1 MTIDSED
8 RVSAS
13 APNTLQLTREGGIL
27 WVRLDR
33 PASRNGINDA
43 MRNELEATLT
53 AADEDP
59 EVRCIVIAGSG
70 DDFCVGADLAASG
83 PPPTTPLA
91 FRRPMQPYQELFRVL
106 WELETP
112 VVSAVRG
119 RVAGIGWMVALLA
132 DLVVAGEGARWTHVF
147 GRRGMVPH
155 AGDPYFL
162 PRILPLRVITEIAM
176 LGDTVTSAELYQY
189 HAISRVVADAEVEAT
204 AAELAARLA
213 SGPTLSLGQTKRLY
227 RRSLTSDITTAFA
240 EESASS
246 AMLSQTH
253 DRVEGM
259 MSLMEGRR
267 PEFTG
272 S

>member
-1 MTIDSED
+1 MTVDSD
-8 RVSAS
+8 RNATTSTAD
-13 APNTLQLTREGGIL
+13 TLRLVRDGGVL
-27 WVRLDR
+27 WVRLHR
-33 PASRNGINDA
+33 PESRNGVNDT
-43 MRNELEATLT
+43 MRDELVAALT
-53 AADEDP
+53 TADEDP

-91 FRRPMQPYQELFRVL
+91 FRRPMQPYQELFRII

-112 VVSAVRG
+112 VISAVRG
-119 RVAGIGWMVALLA
+119 RVAGIGWMLALLA
-132 DLVVAGEGARWTHVF
+132 DIVVASEDARWTHVF

-162 PRILPLRVITEIAM
+162 PRILPLRVVTEIAM
-176 LGDTVTSAELYQY
+176 LGDTLKSEDLYRY
-189 HAISRVVADAEVEAT
+189 HAINRVVADADVETT
-204 AAELAARLA
+204 AKELAARLA
-213 SGPTLSLGQTKRLY
+213 VGPTLSLGQTKRLY
-227 RRSLTSDITTAFA
+227 RRSLASDITTAFA
-240 EESASS
+240 EESAAS
-246 AMLSQTH
+246 AMLSQTR